1 MYVRSKIHARQ
12 IMYTLGKIQT
22 SSETFRNFQNSN
34 ISDRT
39 VFHRLVVNKE
49 SQKLNSKVF
58 NLCIFATLLV
68 VALTLSVTLV
78 NLPSK
83 APTYTTIHIGTHARQ
98 SVHCMLNLFLSN
110 LSTATLCTTF
120 SFYIL
125 NPVNLTNHN
134 PFQAKSN
141 RLSGTSQNADIILQH
156 CKVPRRAD
164 IIFLQH
170 YKVPRRANIFMQ
182 TKTETKNKIQVS
194 YQKHKHNHEE

>member
-1 MYVRSKIHARQ
+1 MTFIAYTHNIYFILVTLIRKKTDLLYTRLSSKSTFSIPVPLYRLYVR
-12 IMYTLGKIQT
+12 
-22 SSETFRNFQNSN
+22 
-34 ISDRT
+34 
-39 VFHRLVVNKE
+39 
-49 SQKLNSKVF
+49 
-58 NLCIFATLLV
+58 
-68 VALTLSVTLV
+68 
-78 NLPSK
+78 
-83 APTYTTIHIGTHARQ
+83 TYTAASI
-98 SVHCMLNLFLSN
+98 CMRTDSSSK
-110 LSTATLCTTF
+110 STKRAD
-120 SFYIL
+120 YIL
-125 NPVNLTNHN
+125 NPFNLTNHN